1 MLTPQCKTASGGR
14 CCQAAGIILTATIS
28 QLIPDRKK
36 KRGALLLATA
46 APDASQSRRTGEDG
60 QSGRDAK
67 GRGKSDERK
76 KGEKTVR
83 TDKKAAERGD
93 GETER
98 EKSAETKSFS
108 LNLL

>member
-1 MLTPQCKTASGGR
+1 M
-14 CCQAAGIILTATIS
+14 
-28 QLIPDRKK
+28 
-36 KRGALLLATA
+36 A

-83 TDKKAAERGD
+83 TDKRD

-98 EKSAETKSFS
+98 EKAAETKSFS